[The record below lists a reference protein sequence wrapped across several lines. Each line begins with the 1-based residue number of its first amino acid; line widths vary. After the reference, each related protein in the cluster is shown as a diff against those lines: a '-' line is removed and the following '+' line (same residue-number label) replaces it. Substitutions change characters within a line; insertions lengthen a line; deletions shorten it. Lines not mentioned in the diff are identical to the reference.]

1 VGSHKEGMGSE
12 KTKSKA
18 KRKEWEVKDNN
29 NKVTCGV
36 QLQSEENIY
45 NRGSL
50 ESSP

>member
-18 KRKEWEVKDNN
+18 KRKEWEVKNNN
-29 NKVTCGV
+29 NKVTCV
-36 QLQSEENIY
+36 VHVQSEEKIY
-45 NRGSL
+45 NRGTL